1 MLYLAEHDFEVG
13 QTEEESLYFGILNI
27 VLTSFQGLNERLV
40 ACKFVAKTLCVSL
53 KGTELLT
60 CYRYVQVPKRMEKSD

>member
-13 QTEEESLYFGILNI
+13 QTEEESLYFGILNMI
-27 VLTSFQGLNERLV
+27 YKFSRVERLV